1 MTLKRT
7 VIELS
12 SLFLKLGI
20 TAFGGPA
27 AHIAMMRSEVVDR
40 KGWLTDTEFLD
51 LLAATH
57 LIPGPNS
64 TELAI
69 HIGLKKGKI
78 WGLLLSG
85 ICFILPAAMIVGTIA
100 WAYAHYRQTPQIAW
114 LMYGVSPIIIAIIIQ
129 AVLKLSKAALKNKF
143 LLILGL
149 SVTGLSIA
157 GINELL
163 LLGGAAILVVS
174 TRVKWIGGATGALL
188 TLAST
193 TLLSNTLMATAQT
206 VPITLTKLTL
216 FFLKTGSI
224 LFGSGYVLLAFLR
237 ADLTERWG
245 WLTEQELIDAVTIG
259 QLTPG
264 PVFTTATFIGYLLHG
279 WLGAVLATVGI
290 FAPGFIFVALTQ
302 PVMSKLRESRVT
314 SGILDGLVV
323 ASLGLMTAVAWQLFR
338 TTIVDIPTLA
348 LAIMAFFILTIW
360 NLNSTWLILIGAS
373 TGWILQGGA

>member
-7 VIELS
+7 IVELS

-40 KGWLTDTEFLD
+40 KRWLTDTEFLD

-69 HIGLKKGKI
+69 HIGLKKGKL

-85 ICFILPAAMIVGTIA
+85 LCFILPAAVIVGTIA
-100 WAYAHYRQTPQIAW
+100 WVYVRYSQTPQLGW
-114 LMYGVSPIIIAIIIQ
+114 FMYGVSPIIIAIIVQ
-129 AVLKLSKAALKNKF
+129 AVLKLSKTALRNKF

-149 SVTGLSIA
+149 SITGLSIA

-163 LLGGAAILVVS
+163 LLGAAAILVVS
-174 TRVKWIGGATGALL
+174 TRVKWRSILTGSLFA
-188 TLAST
+188 LAST
-193 TLLSNTLMATAQT
+193 TLLSNTLIATAQT
-206 VPITLTKLTL
+206 VPVTLTRLTL

-264 PVFTTATFIGYLLHG
+264 PVFTTATFIGYLLEG
-279 WLGAVLATVGI
+279 WPGAVLATIGI
-290 FAPGFIFVALTQ
+290 FGPGFIFVALTQ
-302 PVMSKLRESRVT
+302 PVMSKLREST
-314 SGILDGLVV
+314 IASGILDGLVV
-323 ASLGLMTAVAWQLFR
+323 ASLGLMAAVAWQLFL
-338 TTIVDIPTLA
+338 TTVVDIPTLA
-348 LAIMAFFILTIW
+348 LVITASLILAAW
-360 NLNSTWLILIGAS
+360 NPNSTWLILMGAVV
-373 TGWILQGGA
+373 GWLVQGG

>member
-1 MTLKRT
+1 MTKKRT
-7 VIELS
+7 ILELS

-69 HIGLKKGKI
+69 HIGLKKGKL

-85 ICFILPAAMIVGTIA
+85 LCFIVPAAVIVGTMA
-100 WAYAHYRQTPQIAW
+100 WAYVHYSQTPQLGW
-114 LMYGVSPIIIAIIIQ
+114 LMYGVSPIIIAIIVQ
-129 AVLKLSKAALKNKF
+129 AVLKLSKTALRNKF
-143 LLILGL
+143 LLILGV
-149 SVTGLSIA
+149 SITGLSIA

-163 LLGGAAILVVS
+163 LLGAAAILVVS
-174 TRVKWIGGATGALL
+174 TRIKWSGFITGLL
-188 TLAST
+188 FALAST
-193 TLLSNTLMATAQT
+193 TLLSNTLITTVQT
-206 VPITLTKLTL
+206 VPVTLTRLTL

-264 PVFTTATFIGYLLHG
+264 PVFTTATFIGYLLEG
-279 WLGAVLATVGI
+279 WPGAILATVGI
-290 FAPGFIFVALTQ
+290 FGPGFVFVALTQ
-302 PVMSKLRESRVT
+302 PVMSKLREST
-314 SGILDGLVV
+314 IASGILDGLVV
-323 ASLGLMTAVAWQLFR
+323 ASLGLMAAVAWQLFL

-348 LAIMAFFILTIW
+348 LVITASLILIVW
-360 NLNSTWLILIGAS
+360 NPNSTWLILMGAVV
-373 TGWILQGGA
+373 GWLVQGG

>member
-1 MTLKRT
+1 VTLKRT
-7 VIELS
+7 IVELS

-40 KGWLTDTEFLD
+40 KRWLTDTEFLD

-69 HIGLKKGKI
+69 HIGLKKGKL

-85 ICFILPAAMIVGTIA
+85 LCFILPAAVIVGTIA
-100 WAYAHYRQTPQIAW
+100 WVYVRYSQTPQLGW
-114 LMYGVSPIIIAIIIQ
+114 FMYGVSPIIIAIIVQ
-129 AVLKLSKAALKNKF
+129 AVLKLSKTALRNKF

-149 SVTGLSIA
+149 SITGLSIA

-163 LLGGAAILVVS
+163 LLGAAAILVVS
-174 TRVKWIGGATGALL
+174 TRVKWRSILTGSLFA
-188 TLAST
+188 LAST
-193 TLLSNTLMATAQT
+193 TLLSNTLIATAQT
-206 VPITLTKLTL
+206 VPVTLTRLTL

-264 PVFTTATFIGYLLHG
+264 PVFTTATFIGYLLEG
-279 WLGAVLATVGI
+279 WPGAVLATIGI
-290 FAPGFIFVALTQ
+290 FGPGFIFVALTQ
-302 PVMSKLRESRVT
+302 PVMSKLREST
-314 SGILDGLVV
+314 IASGILDGLVV
-323 ASLGLMTAVAWQLFR
+323 ASLGLMAAVAWQLFL
-338 TTIVDIPTLA
+338 TTVVDIPTLA
-348 LAIMAFFILTIW
+348 LVITASLILAAW
-360 NLNSTWLILIGAS
+360 NPNSTWLILMGAVV
-373 TGWILQGGA
+373 GWLVQGG

>member
-1 MTLKRT
+1 VTKKRT
-7 VIELS
+7 ILELS

-69 HIGLKKGKI
+69 HIGLKKGKL

-85 ICFILPAAMIVGTIA
+85 LCFIVPAAVIVGTMA
-100 WAYAHYRQTPQIAW
+100 WAYVRYSQTPQLGW
-114 LMYGVSPIIIAIIIQ
+114 LMYGVSPIIIAIIVQ
-129 AVLKLSKAALKNKF
+129 AVLKLSKTALRNKF
-143 LLILGL
+143 LLILGV
-149 SVTGLSIA
+149 SITGLSIA

-163 LLGGAAILVVS
+163 LLGAAAILVVS
-174 TRVKWIGGATGALL
+174 TRIKWSGFITGLL
-188 TLAST
+188 FALAST
-193 TLLSNTLMATAQT
+193 TLLSNTLITTVQT
-206 VPITLTKLTL
+206 VPVTLTRLTL

-264 PVFTTATFIGYLLHG
+264 PVFTTATFIGYLLEG
-279 WLGAVLATVGI
+279 WPGAILATVGI
-290 FAPGFIFVALTQ
+290 FGPGFVFVALTQ
-302 PVMSKLRESRVT
+302 PVMSKLREST
-314 SGILDGLVV
+314 IASGILDGLVV
-323 ASLGLMTAVAWQLFR
+323 ASLGLMAAVAWQLFL

-348 LAIMAFFILTIW
+348 LVITASLILIVW
-360 NLNSTWLILIGAS
+360 NPNSTWLILMGAVV
-373 TGWILQGGA
+373 GWLVQGG

>member
-7 VIELS
+7 IVELAS
-12 SLFLKLGI
+12 IFLKLGI

-69 HIGLKKGKI
+69 HIGLKKGKL

-85 ICFILPAAMIVGTIA
+85 LCFILPAAVIVGTIA
-100 WAYAHYRQTPQIAW
+100 WVYVRYSQTPQLGW
-114 LMYGVSPIIIAIIIQ
+114 FMYGVSPIIIAIIVQ
-129 AVLKLSKAALKNKF
+129 AVLKLSKTALRNKF
-143 LLILGL
+143 LLILGI
-149 SVTGLSIA
+149 SITGLSIA

-163 LLGGAAILVVS
+163 LLGAAATLVVS
-174 TRVKWIGGATGALL
+174 TRVKWRGLFTGSLFA
-188 TLAST
+188 LAST
-193 TLLSNTLMATAQT
+193 TLLSSAVIATVQT
-206 VPITLTKLTL
+206 VPVTLTRLTL

-264 PVFTTATFIGYLLHG
+264 PVFTTATFIGYLLEG
-279 WLGAVLATVGI
+279 WPGAVLATVGI
-290 FAPGFIFVALTQ
+290 FAPGFVFVALTQ
-302 PVMSKLRESRVT
+302 PVLSKLREST
-314 SGILDGLVV
+314 IASGILDGLVV
-323 ASLGLMTAVAWQLFR
+323 ASLGLMAAVAWQLFL

-348 LAIMAFFILTIW
+348 LVITASLILTAW
-360 NLNSTWLILIGAS
+360 NPNSTWLILMGAVV
-373 TGWILQGGA
+373 GWLVQGG